1 MVDAPVGA
9 VVARCA
15 ESTCA
20 REVFSRL
27 ALRLGEGEAEERD
40 LFERK

>member
-9 VVARCA
+9 VVPLCGVDLRHGRFFAACA
-15 ESTCA
+15 TT
-20 REVFSRL
+20 
-27 ALRLGEGEAEERD
+27 GEGEAEERD